1 MALAHQTKMT
11 SNVFSVA
18 FPLVKLGH
26 IFPSADGLTN
36 RENILS
42 ITPIHPHEM
51 ATAAYA
57 MNMNSTL
64 WPQQGRKNRN
74 KPINTINSVQVVE
87 LIICKHA
94 CIVNEVFAT
103 LPEAAT

>member
-1 MALAHQTKMT
+1 MALAHNAKMT

-18 FPLVKLGH
+18 FPLAKLGH
-26 IFPSADGLTN
+26 IFPNADGLTN
-36 RENILS
+36 REKYTKYYPNS
-42 ITPIHPHEM
+42 PHEM
-51 ATAAYA
+51 ATVTDAT
-57 MNMNSTL
+57 NMNSTL

-94 CIVNEVFAT
+94 S
-103 LPEAAT
+103 